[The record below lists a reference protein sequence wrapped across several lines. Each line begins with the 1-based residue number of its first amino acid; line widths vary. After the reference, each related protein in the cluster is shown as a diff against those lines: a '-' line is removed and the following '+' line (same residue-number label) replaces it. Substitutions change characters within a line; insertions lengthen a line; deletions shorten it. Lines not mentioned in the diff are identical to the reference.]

1 MEVCMRFA
9 PIFSFLFLIVL
20 VGCQPD
26 DVQQAMREVS
36 TDRLMSHIAV
46 LADDSLEG
54 RRPASRGEARTINYL
69 VDQYKAIGLEP
80 AGENGTYLQ
89 KVPTV
94 GTQIDQK
101 TVFEFKK
108 GGKSLS
114 LKFFDDFIALSGYH
128 EPLVPIK
135 DVELV
140 FVGYGIVAPE
150 QGWDDYKDVDV
161 KGKVLLMLNNDPA
174 TDDPNFFAGRGRT
187 YYGRWT
193 YKYEIAAQKGA
204 VGAIILH
211 TTESAGYPFS
221 VVQSTWSAERYDL
234 AADNGAPKLKLKSW
248 TTEDATRKYVS
259 LAGFDLD
266 KLVQQA
272 QEKGF
277 RPVPLGVKISTTLKF
292 RIRHLETQNVIGV
305 LRGSDP
311 ALNQEHIVFTSHW
324 DHFGIGKPVNGDS
337 IYNGA
342 LDNASG
348 MSLMLTMA
356 KAFSTMNLKRSLMFA
371 AVTAEEFGLLGSQYL
386 AENPPIPIKHVVA
399 NINTDGMN
407 IWGTTTDITFL
418 GQERSTLG
426 ADIEEV
432 AKIMKMEIKPDPQP
446 EQGSFYRSDHFNF
459 AKVGVPCLSMRTGTA
474 FVGKPETFAKEIMEQ
489 YIALHYHKPSDQ
501 IAADWNLEGGVQQAE
516 FIIRLTQ
523 RIANSASAPQW
534 NAGDE
539 FAKFR

>member
-1 MEVCMRFA
+1 MRFFS
-9 PIFSFLFLIVL
+9 IFSFIVLLLL

-26 DVQQAMREVS
+26 DVSQAMREVT
-36 TDRLMSHIAV
+36 TDRLLSHISV

-54 RRPASRGEARTINYL
+54 RRPASLGEQKTIDYL
-69 VDQYKAIGLEP
+69 VAQYKAIGLEP

-94 GTQIDQK
+94 GTQIDQN

-108 GGKSLS
+108 GGKSIS
-114 LKFFDDFIALSGYH
+114 LKFYNDFIALSGYH
-128 EPLVPIK
+128 QAVVSVK
-135 DVELV
+135 DAEVV

-150 QGWDDYKDVDV
+150 QGWNDYKDVDV
-161 KGKVLLMLNNDPA
+161 KGKVLLVLNNDPA
-174 TDDPNFFAGRGRT
+174 TDDPNFFAGKGRT

-204 VGAIILH
+204 IGAIVLH

-234 AADNGAPKLKLKSW
+234 AAANGAPKLKLKSW
-248 TTEDATRKYVS
+248 TTEEATRRYVS

-266 KLVQQA
+266 RLVADA
-272 QEKGF
+272 QEKTF
-277 RPVPLGVKISTTLKF
+277 KPVPLGVKISTTMKF
-292 RIRHLETQNVIGV
+292 NIRHLETNNVVGL
-305 LRGSDP
+305 LRGSDTE
-311 ALNQEHIVFTSHW
+311 LSKENVLFTAHW

-348 MSLMLTMA
+348 VSLMLTLS
-356 KAFSTMNLKRSLMFA
+356 KAFSTMKLKRSILFA

-386 AENPPIPIKHVVA
+386 AEHPTVPIKSIVA

-407 IWGTTTDITFL
+407 IWGKTKDITFL

-426 ADIEEV
+426 ADIAEV
-432 AKIMKMEIKPDPQP
+432 ANVMKMEVKPDPQP

-459 AKVGVPCLSMRTGTA
+459 AKVGIPCLSMRTGTA

-501 IAADWNLEGGVQQAE
+501 IAADWNLEGGRQQAE
-516 FIIRLTQ
+516 FIIRLTK
-523 RIANSASAPQW
+523 RIANNASTPQW
-534 NAGDE
+534 NPNDE